1 MPNSDPTTATQP
13 DAMHSMTT
21 PEPDALHSRTAR
33 QPDSDLRSLKWSA
46 KEKAVARRAFD
57 RALKLELD
65 DVVREAKDRAS
76 RIEEASGLWELERW
90 LTQRRQQID
99 REFDFRYSVLPYVF
113 ARLLRESRLIDDD
126 FQGLSQDKL
135 GLIRQLAA
143 L

>member
-1 MPNSDPTTATQP
+1 MPSSDPTTARQ
-13 DAMHSMTT
+13 
-21 PEPDALHSRTAR
+21 PDALHSRTAR
-33 QPDSDLRSLKWSA
+33 QPDADLRSLKWSA
-46 KEKAVARRAFD
+46 KEKSVARRAFD

-65 DVVREAKDRAS
+65 DVLREAKDRVS
-76 RIEEASGLWELERW
+76 RIEEASELWELERW